1 MSNKTLS
8 LNIVKTKK
16 QQNKTMH
23 KACIK
28 LYESPRKLTKREIT
42 VFSIHQ
48 HL

>member
-1 MSNKTLS
+1 
-8 LNIVKTKK
+8 
-16 QQNKTMH
+16 MH

-28 LYESPRKLTKREIT
+28 LYESPRKLTKRDIT